1 MNMQFSENPKN
12 KYFFSQPHQPF
23 FVLAFINSIVTM
35 VVFLLSTKG
44 ILFLA
49 LTPTNFHVYGL
60 VYLMFTPAFFGFLF
74 TTFPKFASTQII
86 EKKQYMRI
94 FSLLYLGAILF
105 LLGSIVS
112 PFLSAISMIIVFS
125 AHVMGIL
132 ILKNIYTTT
141 TMEDRHDIFW
151 ILIAM
156 SFGLLSHFL
165 FIVAQI
171 FYMPL
176 MDLAN
181 DLSIYLYLFL
191 VTFSV
196 AQRMVPFFSHCMVEK
211 DQKLLKIV
219 FSLLLFHVVVENIYP
234 NSSFIAD
241 LGLAYVIGKEVLSW
255 KLPFPN
261 PNPLLWILHI
271 ALFWIPV
278 GFFLGA
284 LTNFMELFTGMHFL
298 AFDTH
303 IIMLGFVF
311 TMMIGF
317 GTRVTLGHSGNTMQ
331 ADKWTTLIFYWT
343 QVVVAIRILVSLAS
357 AFGWN
362 IMVLFDITVTAWILM
377 FILWG
382 VRFLMVLINGK
393 KLTP

>member
-23 FVLAFINSIVTM
+23 FVLAFVNAIITM
-35 VVFLLSTKG
+35 VVFLLSIKG

-49 LTPTNFHVYGL
+49 LTPTSFHVYGL

-74 TTFPKFASTQII
+74 TTFPKFASTPII

-112 PFLSAISMIIVFS
+112 PFLSAISMVLVFS

-132 ILKNIYTTT
+132 ILKNIYITT

-151 ILIAM
+151 ILLSM
-156 SFGLLSHFL
+156 GFGLLSHFL
-165 FIVAQI
+165 FIMAQI

-181 DLSIYLYLFL
+181 DISIYLYLFL

-211 DQKLLKIV
+211 NDKLLKIV
-219 FSLLLFHVVVENIYP
+219 FSLLLFHILLENIYT
-234 NSSFIAD
+234 NSSFIVDFA
-241 LGLAYVIGKEVLSW
+241 LAFVIGKELLSW

-271 ALFWIPV
+271 ALYWIPV
-278 GFFLGA
+278 GFFLGGLSNFISLLSSIQFMA
-284 LTNFMELFTGMHFL
+284 LE
-298 AFDTH
+298 TH
-303 IIMLGFVF
+303 IIMLGFVL
-311 TMMIGF
+311 TMLIGF
-317 GTRVTLGHSGNTMQ
+317 GTRVTLGHSGNIMQ
-331 ADKWTTLIFYWT
+331 ADKWTTIIFYWT
-343 QVVVAIRILVSLAS
+343 QVVIATRILVSLVS

-362 IMVLFDITVTAWILM
+362 IMVLFDISVAAWILM

-382 VRFLMVLINGK
+382 VRFFTVLIQGK